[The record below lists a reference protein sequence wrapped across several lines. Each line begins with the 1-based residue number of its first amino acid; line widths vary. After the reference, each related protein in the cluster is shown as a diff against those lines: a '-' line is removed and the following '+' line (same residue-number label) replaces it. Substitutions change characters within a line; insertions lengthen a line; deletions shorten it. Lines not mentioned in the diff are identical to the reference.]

1 MIDVIPDTKIYIIGA
16 GVSGLIAAIELEKRG
31 LSPIILEGSGS
42 VGGRVKTDMVDGFR
56 LDHGFQVLLTAYPE
70 AKKYLDYKALNLKNF
85 DPGAV
90 IFDEKGSFIITD
102 PLRNPLQIMGMVFSK
117 VGSLLDK
124 FKMFRLTQSLKK
136 KSVTDIFNAE
146 SKPTLQ
152 YLKDYGFSD
161 RIISYFFKPFFRG
174 IFLESHLNTSS
185 RMFEFVFKMFSM
197 GNATVPARG
206 MGQIPEML
214 RGKLTN
220 TQILFNTRVKQV
232 IVQEVLLENGETLHA
247 DRIIIACQPEWVLP
261 QLQGQFAKPKQVSNI
276 YFTTQKSFMARPM
289 IGLIPN
295 DESLINNIVFMDDV
309 SKEYSRK
316 DRSLLSVTVL
326 VHTLGEE
333 DLIKAVQLELE
344 GISGIKS
351 EYFQHLKTYHIPY
364 ALPTLD
370 DMKYEISFTE
380 TKITENVFLAGD
392 YLLNASINAAMTSGR
407 LAAEAVLHSMMRTH

>member
-1 MIDVIPDTKIYIIGA
+1 MTGAVPNTKIYIIGA
-16 GVSGLIAAIELEKRG
+16 GVSGLIAALELEKRG
-31 LSPIILEGSGS
+31 LSPIILEGSDAI
-42 VGGRVKTDMVDGFR
+42 GGRVKTDIVDGFR
-56 LDHGFQVLLTAYPE
+56 LDRGFQVLLTAYPE
-70 AKKYLDYKALNLKNF
+70 AKRYLDYKALDLKKF

-102 PLRNPLQIMGMVFSK
+102 PLRKPLQIMGMVFSK

-206 MGQIPEML
+206 MGQISEML
-214 RGKLTN
+214 RGQLTN

-232 IVQEVLLENGETLHA
+232 IVQEILLENGETLHA
-247 DRIIIACQPEWVLP
+247 DRIIIACQPECVLP

-289 IGLIPN
+289 IGLIPK

-309 SKEYSRK
+309 SKEYSIK

-333 DLIKAVQLELE
+333 ELIKAVQLELE

-407 LAAEAVLHSMMRTH
+407 LAAEAVLHSMMPTH